1 MTVRVDHAVSEV
13 TTEPEPTAGT
23 AAGPEPDWAA
33 LDRHRALHGC
43 LVRDRLRTRAE
54 EFDD

>member
-1 MTVRVDHAVSEV
+1 MTVRVDRAVSEV
-13 TTEPEPTAGT
+13 TTEPEPPAGT

-33 LDRHRALHGC
+33 LDRLRALHGC